1 MICIYYYYCYYLYIY
16 IYIFKVFIA
25 TFFLIFDLHKIFLT
39 VNDTDE
45 EDEKYIAES
54 DLVHSLAFVKTHYYI
69 LEEFNHSNYK
79 ESYIKRNL

>member
-45 EDEKYIAES
+45 GKIYS
-54 DLVHSLAFVKTHYYI
+54 
-69 LEEFNHSNYK
+69 
-79 ESYIKRNL
+79 